1 MMHGLWLSFAWVMTW
16 MADAPTGGPAP
27 VSYSKEIKPLLQRHC
42 QGCHQPAKKGGDL
55 LLTGYASLV
64 KGGESGPGL
73 IVGKPEESQ
82 LVKSLLG
89 SDAELMPK
97 GGKPLAA
104 DQIDLVKRWIA
115 EGAKDDSPA
124 EAADPIDAEHPPI
137 YEGVPLIS
145 ALAFSRDGATLAVSG
160 YREILLHA
168 ADGSQLKHR
177 LIGMS
182 QRIEDLAYSPDGTK
196 LAASGGSPG
205 RFGEIQVWSVADNSL
220 ILSEQVSIDTL
231 FGVSWSSDGKFI
243 AFGCPDNSARSINA
257 ENGQQTL
264 KFDHHT
270 DWVIGTTFSIDDK
283 HMVTVSRDR
292 AVKLTQTDS
301 GAFIDNV
308 TSITPGALT
317 GGLEA
322 IDRHP
327 TKNEIAVGGV
337 DPVPKLYRIFREKA
351 RVIGDDFNLIRAF
364 PATNGA
370 IRDVEISRD
379 GKYLAVAGGTEARV
393 YEIDS
398 GRTLSTIPF
407 QGQVYAIAIH
417 PSSETFA
424 AGGYD
429 GVVKIAKLAS
439 GEVVKEFVPVPLA
452 PGVAGQ

>member
-1 MMHGLWLSFAWVMTW
+1 
-16 MADAPTGGPAP
+16 
-27 VSYSKEIKPLLQRHC
+27 
-42 QGCHQPAKKGGDL
+42 
-55 LLTGYASLV
+55 
-64 KGGESGPGL
+64 
-73 IVGKPEESQ
+73 
-82 LVKSLLG
+82 
-89 SDAELMPK
+89 MPK
-97 GGKPLAA
+97 DGTALPAE
-104 DQIDLVKRWIA
+104 QIDLVKRWIA
-115 EGAKDDSPA
+115 EGAKDDSPP
-124 EAADPIDAEHPPI
+124 ETADPIDAEHPPI
-137 YEGVPLIS
+137 YEGLPLIS
-145 ALAFSRDGATLAVSG
+145 ALAFSKDGSTLAVSG

-182 QRIEDLAYSPDGTK
+182 QRIEDLAYSPDGSK

-205 RFGEIQVWSVADNSL
+205 RFGEIQIWNVADNSL
-220 ILSEQVSIDTL
+220 ILSSQFSIDTL
-231 FGVSWSSDGKFI
+231 FGVSWSSDGKLI
-243 AFGCPDNSARSINA
+243 AFGCPDNSARIINA

-270 DWVIGTTFSIDDK
+270 DWVIGSVFSLDDK
-283 HMVTVSRDR
+283 HIVTVSRDR

-327 TKNEIAVGGV
+327 TRNEIAVGGI

-351 RVIGDDFNLIRAF
+351 RVIGDDFNLIRAY
-364 PATNGA
+364 PPMNGA

-393 YEIDS
+393 YELETAKTIS
-398 GRTLSTIPF
+398 TLPF
-407 QGQVYAIAIH
+407 QGQVYAVAIH
-417 PSSETFA
+417 PTSESFA

-429 GVVKIAKLAS
+429 GIVKLAKLQT
-439 GEVVKEFVPVPLA
+439 GEIIKEFIPVPLA
-452 PGVAGQ
+452 PGVVAQ

>member
-1 MMHGLWLSFAWVMTW
+1 MHGTWLSLLFVTVWLG
-16 MADAPTGGPAP
+16 DAPAANAPP
-27 VSYSKEIKPLLQRHC
+27 VSYSKDIRPLLQKHC
-42 QGCHQPAKKGGDL
+42 QGCHQPAKRGGDL
-55 LLTGYASLV
+55 LLTSYAQLT
-64 KGGESGPGL
+64 KGGETGPG
-73 IVGKPEESQ
+73 VVPGKPDES
-82 LVKSLLG
+82 LLTKSLLG
-89 SDAELMPK
+89 TDTELMPK
-97 GGKPLAA
+97 GGKALPPE
-104 DQIDLVKRWIA
+104 QIDLVKRWIA

-124 EAADPIDAEHPPI
+124 EAADPIDADHPPI

-145 ALAFSRDGATLAVSG
+145 ALAFSRDGSTLAVGG

-168 ADGSQLKHR
+168 ADGSALKHR

-205 RFGEIQVWSVADNSL
+205 RFGEIQIWNVADNTL
-220 ILSEQVSIDTL
+220 ILSSQFSIDTL
-231 FGVSWSSDGKFI
+231 FGVSWSSDGKQI
-243 AFGCPDNSARSINA
+243 AFGCPDNSARTINA

-270 DWVIGTTFSIDDK
+270 DWVIGSIFSLDDK

-327 TKNEIAVGGV
+327 TRNEIAVGGV

-364 PATNGA
+364 PPMNGA
-370 IRDVEISRD
+370 IRDVEISHD
-379 GKYLAVAGGTEARV
+379 GKFLAVAGGTEARV
-393 YEIDS
+393 YELET
-398 GRTLSTIPF
+398 GKAVSTIPF
-407 QGQVYAIAIH
+407 KGQVYAVAIH
-417 PSSETFA
+417 PTAETFA
-424 AGGYD
+424 AAGYD
-429 GVVKIAKLAS
+429 GVVKIAKLPT
-439 GEVVKEFVPVPLA
+439 GEIVKEFIPVPLA
-452 PGVAGQ
+452 PGVAAQ